1 MPAGML
7 TLLDV
12 MKNGLGDQS
21 VVIDETMVAT
31 PEVTGIH
38 PLTKQQIPNV
48 ANARTVAG
56 VTYETTALVELP
68 TVAARNM
75 NEGTDPQKSRS
86 EKRTASCCA
95 MTPRWGID
103 KIAETIDNSAAKLLA
118 KEARAFMAAYL
129 KWLGQVFYYGV
140 TVDAKACPGLLQ
152 AVDAAY
158 TVDATGTGSA
168 VSSVYA
174 VKFGEDAV
182 QWLSGN
188 NGQNLISDPRI
199 GDFTGTNGKPVTGI
213 IQELVSRPGLFV
225 GSKKYVGRIKNLHAS
240 TANKTLTGDMLG
252 ELVNTKMGLAYRPD
266 VIFLTPRSL
275 EQYRQNLQAI
285 TSSTMRIQTPTEFEG
300 IPLVPTESLTNAEV
314 AA

>member
-1 MPAGML
+1 MPAGFL

-12 MKNGLGDQS
+12 MKNGLGDQN

-38 PLTKQQIPNV
+38 PLTKQQIPKV
-48 ANARTVAG
+48 ADARTIAG
-56 VTYETTALVELP
+56 VTYETSAIVELP

-75 NEGTDPQKSRS
+75 NEGTAPQKSRS

-95 MTPRWGID
+95 LTPRWGID

-129 KWLGQVFYYGV
+129 QWLGKIFYYG
-140 TVDAKACPGLLQ
+140 TTHDAKGSPGLLQ
-152 AVDAAY
+152 SISSDY
-158 TVDATGTGSA
+158 TVDATGSGGTT
-168 VSSVYA
+168 SSVWA
-174 VKFGEDAV
+174 VKWGEDAV

-188 NGQNLISDPRI
+188 NGQNVISDPRI
-199 GDFTGTNGKPVTGI
+199 GDFTGTNGEQVTGI

-225 GSKKYVGRIKNLHAS
+225 GSKKYVGRIKNLGTAS
-240 TANKTLTGDMLG
+240 GKTLTGDMLG
-252 ELVNTKMGLAYRPD
+252 ELVNTKMGLSYRPD

-275 EQYRQNLQAI
+275 EQYRHNLQAI

-300 IPLVPTESLTNAEV
+300 IPLVPTESLTNTET

>member
-1 MPAGML
+1 MPAGFL
-7 TLLDV
+7 NLLDI
-12 MKNGLGDQS
+12 MKSGLGDQN

-48 ANARTVAG
+48 AAARTIAG

-68 TVAARNM
+68 TIAARNM

-95 MTPRWGID
+95 LTPRWGID
-103 KIAETIDNSAAKLLA
+103 KLAETIDNSAAKLLA

-129 KWLGQVFYYGV
+129 KWLGQVFFYGT
-140 TVDAKACPGLLQ
+140 TVDAKGCPGLLQ
-152 AVDAAY
+152 AVSSSY

-168 VSSVYA
+168 TSSVWA

-188 NGQNLISDPRI
+188 NGQNVISDPRV
-199 GDFTGTNGKPVTGI
+199 GDFTGSNGKPVTGI

-225 GSKKYVGRIKNLHAS
+225 GSTRYVGRIKNLHAS
-240 TANKTLTGDMLG
+240 ATGKTLTGDMLG
-252 ELVNTKMGLAYRPD
+252 DLVNTKMGLSYRPD

-300 IPLVPTESLTNAEV
+300 IPLVPTESLTNTEV

>member
-1 MPAGML
+1 MLGYL
-7 TLLDV
+7 TLLDI
-12 MKNGLGDQS
+12 MRNGLGDQA

-31 PEVTGIH
+31 PEVTGTH
-38 PLTKQQIPNV
+38 PLTKQKIQGV
-48 ANARTVAG
+48 ANARTIAG

-68 TVAARNM
+68 TVAARDL

-86 EKRTASCCA
+86 EKRSATCCA
-95 MTPRWGID
+95 LTPRWGID
-103 KIAETIDNSAAKLLA
+103 KLAETIDNSAAKLLA

-129 KWLGQVFYYGV
+129 QWLGRVFYYGP

-152 AVDAAY
+152 AATSSY
-158 TVDATGTGSA
+158 TVDATGTGNGT
-168 VSSVYA
+168 SSVYA
-174 VKFGEDAV
+174 VKWGEDAV

-188 NGQNLISDPRI
+188 NGQNLISEPRV
-199 GDFTGTNGKPVTGI
+199 GDFTGTNSKQVTGI
-213 IQELVSRPGLFV
+213 IQELVSRPGLFI
-225 GSKKYVGRIKNLHAS
+225 GSSRYVGRIKNLHAS
-240 TANKTLTGDMLG
+240 TSGKTLTGDMLG
-252 ELVNTKMGLAYRPD
+252 DLVNTKMGLSYRPD

-300 IPLVPTESLTNAEV
+300 IPLVPTESLTNTEV

>member
-1 MPAGML
+1 MPAGFL
-7 TLLDV
+7 NLLDI
-12 MKNGLGDQS
+12 MKSGLGDQA
-21 VVIDETMVAT
+21 VVIDETKVAT

-38 PLTKQQIPNV
+38 PLTKQQLPGV
-48 ANARTVAG
+48 ADARPIAG
-56 VTYETTALVELP
+56 VTYQTTCLVELP

-95 MTPRWGID
+95 ITPRWGID

-129 KWLGQVFYYGV
+129 KWLGTVFFYGN
-140 TVDAKACPGLLQ
+140 TIDAKACPGLLQ
-152 AVDAAY
+152 AISSAQ
-158 TVDATGTGSA
+158 TVDATGTGNA
-168 VSSVYA
+168 TTSVWA

-188 NGQNLISDPRI
+188 NGQNMISDPRV

-225 GSKKYVGRIKNLHAS
+225 GSNRYIGRIKNIS
-240 TANKTLTGDMLG
+240 TATNKTLTGDMLG
-252 ELVNTKMGLAYRPD
+252 DLVNTKMGLSYRPD
-266 VIFLTPRSL
+266 AIFLTPRSL

-300 IPLVPTESLTNAEV
+300 IPLVPTESLTNTET

>member
-1 MPAGML
+1 MPAGFL

-12 MKNGLGDQS
+12 MKNGLGDQN

-38 PLTKQQIPNV
+38 PLTKQQIPKV
-48 ANARTVAG
+48 ADARTIAG

-68 TVAARNM
+68 TVAARSM

-86 EKRTASCCA
+86 EKRTATCCA
-95 MTPRWGID
+95 LTPRWGID
-103 KIAETIDNSAAKLLA
+103 RIAETIDNSAAKLLA

-129 KWLGQVFYYGV
+129 KWLGTVFFYGN

-152 AVDAAY
+152 AVSSSY

-168 VSSVYA
+168 TSSVWA

-188 NGQNLISDPRI
+188 NGQNMISDPRI
-199 GDFTGTNGKPVTGI
+199 GDFTGSNGKPVTGI

-225 GSKKYVGRIKNLHAS
+225 GSNRYVGRIKNLHATTS
-240 TANKTLTGDMLG
+240 GKTLTGDMLG
-252 ELVNTKMGLAYRPD
+252 DLVNTKMGLSYRPD

-300 IPLVPTESLTNAEV
+300 IPLVPTESLTNTEV

>member
-1 MPAGML
+1 MPAGFL
-7 TLLDV
+7 NLLDI
-12 MKNGLGDQS
+12 MKSGLGDQS
-21 VVIDETMVAT
+21 VVIDETKVAT

-38 PLTKQQIPNV
+38 PLTKQQLPGV
-48 ANARTVAG
+48 ADARTIAG
-56 VTYETTALVELP
+56 VTYETTCLVELP

-95 MTPRWGID
+95 ITPRWGID

-118 KEARAFMAAYL
+118 KEARAFMAAYI
-129 KWLGQVFYYGV
+129 KWLGQVFYYG
-140 TVDAKACPGLLQ
+140 TNIDGKACPGLLQ
-152 AVDAAY
+152 AITSAQ

-168 VSSVYA
+168 ASSVWA
-174 VKFGEDAV
+174 VKWGEDAV

-188 NGQNLISDPRI
+188 NGQNMISDPRI
-199 GDFTGTNGKPVTGI
+199 GDFTGTNNKPVTGI
-213 IQELVSRPGLFV
+213 IQELVSRPGLLV
-225 GSKKYVGRIKNLHAS
+225 GSTKYIGRIKNITAS
-240 TANKTLTGDMLG
+240 TGKTLTGDMLG
-252 ELVNTKMGLAYRPD
+252 DLVNTKMGLSYRPD
-266 VIFLTPRSL
+266 AIFLTPRSL

-300 IPLVPTESLTNAEV
+300 IPLVPTESLTNTET

>member
-1 MPAGML
+1 MLGYL
-7 TLLDV
+7 TLLDI
-12 MKNGLGDQS
+12 MRNGLGDQA

-31 PEVTGIH
+31 PEVTGTH
-38 PLTKQQIPNV
+38 PLTKQKIQGV
-48 ANARTVAG
+48 ANARTIAG

-68 TVAARNM
+68 TVAARDL

-86 EKRTASCCA
+86 EKRSATCCA
-95 MTPRWGID
+95 LTPRWGID
-103 KIAETIDNSAAKLLA
+103 KLAETIDNSAAKLLA

-129 KWLGQVFYYGV
+129 QWLGRVFYYGA

-152 AVDAAY
+152 AATSTY
-158 TVDATGTGSA
+158 TVDATGTGNA
-168 VSSVYA
+168 TSSVYA
-174 VKFGEDAV
+174 VKWGEDAV

-188 NGQNLISDPRI
+188 NGQNLISEPRV
-199 GDFTGTNGKPVTGI
+199 GDFTGTNGKQVTGI
-213 IQELVSRPGLFV
+213 IQELVSRPGLFI
-225 GSKKYVGRIKNLHAS
+225 GSSRYVGRIKNLHAS
-240 TANKTLTGDMLG
+240 TSGKTLTGDMLG
-252 ELVNTKMGLAYRPD
+252 DLVNTKMGLSYRPD

-300 IPLVPTESLTNAEV
+300 IPLVPTESLTNTEV